1 MLYSRWSVYLSR
13 FGFKLGLLLVVV
25 GVLFGLATRWVSDRV
40 LSQPSTTLD
49 KLVAQG
55 QYQVELSLQLTVL
68 SIDAAIDRTHNIAEV
83 NVRTMGSALE
93 EMEFKF
99 PTTEFA
105 GVEKAI
111 AQELGLS
118 PNDIR
123 KLIRYRLD

>member
-1 MLYSRWSVYLSR
+1 M
-13 FGFKLGLLLVVV
+13 
-25 GVLFGLATRWVSDRV
+25 SDRV

-49 KLVAQG
+49 KLEAQG
-55 QYQVELSLQLTVL
+55 QYQVQLSLKLTVL
-68 SIDAAIDRTHNIAEV
+68 SIDAAIDRTDNISEV

-99 PTTEFA
+99 PTTEFT